1 MAACFFDGFSQKF
14 NTQVIMAEAH
24 RMTRDRF
31 ARPDFDGRAYAQHFA
46 ELLAWCWKL
55 AGWEK
60 AKKLRP
66 AHIQAK
72 LSEIDQNIFMLE
84 HRETNRVSYASTI
97 DSLRAERAQLIAA

>member
-1 MAACFFDGFSQKF
+1 MATHFFDGFSQKF

-24 RMTRDRF
+24 RMTRSRF
-31 ARPDFDGRAYAQHFA
+31 ERPDYDGRTYAGHFA

-72 LSEIDQNIFMLE
+72 LAEIDQNIFMLE
-84 HRETNRVSYASTI
+84 CRETQRVSFASTI
-97 DSLRAERAQLIAA
+97 DRLRTERAQMIAA

>member
-1 MAACFFDGFSQKF
+1 MATAFFDGFSQKF
-14 NTQVIMAEAH
+14 NTATIMAEAH
-24 RMTRDRF
+24 RMTRDRIN
-31 ARPDFDGRAYAQHFA
+31 RPDFDGRTYAQHFA

-72 LSEIDQNIFMLE
+72 LFEIDQNIFMLE
-84 HRETNRVSYASTI
+84 CRETHRVNFSDAI
-97 DSLRAERAQLIAA
+97 GSLRAERAQLIAA